1 MNTSRSRTADFLK
14 GVALIAMVQLVLV
27 EYFAQ
32 QPILNGLAGKISL
45 FLGGS
50 PVAPTFLAI
59 MGYYIARQTHGF
71 RRTISRGVKLIL
83 LGVLL
88 NIARNAILLFDVFTA
103 KTSADIWHL
112 IFGTDILILAGLS
125 LVAMAILIKILRGH
139 VLAYLA
145 LIIVFL
151 LLQYI
156 IPPVEKMAPDSV
168 ILPFFYGK
176 YPQAQFPFIP
186 WFAYVLAGY
195 TFYLFKKFFVSDQF
209 KHSRTIKI
217 ILLSLSGILLILSL
231 PFGFDVSIN
240 HRLFYHQIIK
250 VKGGKNVPFDIRYT
264 IHGPILNPVYG
275 DITDNPKVP
284 ISLWWAPMHL
294 KTTAMEALYQMNNA
308 TDMKSFEKGVSLI
321 DIVGL
326 YVAYGDTDGN
336 IAMWGAGK
344 IPIHPAG
351 TNPRMIMDGAS
362 GKDDITGFYPFAK
375 NPQSVN
381 PPDGILNTSN
391 NAPPAVDGII
401 YPGYYSPG

>member
-1 MNTSRSRTADFLK
+1 MNTGRSRTADFLK

-32 QPILNGLAGKISL
+32 QPILDGLMGKISL

-50 PVAPTFLAI
+50 PAAPTFLAI
-59 MGYYIARQTHGF
+59 MGYYIARQAHGF
-71 RRTISRGVKLIL
+71 RHTISRGFKLIL

-88 NIARNAILLFDVFTA
+88 NIARNAIILFDVFTA
-103 KTSADIWHL
+103 KASADIWHL

-125 LVAMAILIKILRGH
+125 LVAMAILIRILRGH

-156 IPPVEKMAPDSV
+156 IPPVEKMAPGSI

-195 TFYLFKKFFVSDQF
+195 SFFLFKKFFISDQF

-217 ILLSLSGILLILSL
+217 ILLSLSGVLLILSL

-240 HRLFYHQIIK
+240 HRLFYHHGILFFLFCVNYLFWWLLSANSIVYRVNNK
-250 VKGGKNVPFDIRYT
+250 LTAYLEFIGKNVTAFYVIFM
-264 IHGPILNPVYG
+264 ILAGN
-275 DITDNPKVP
+275 
-284 ISLWWAPMHL
+284 L
-294 KTTAMEALYQMNNA
+294 ALFFQKGHDYLMLFIDFVVLLAA
-308 TDMKSFEKGVSLI
+308 TSFFVWI
-321 DIVGL
+321 W
-326 YVAYGDTDGN
+326 T
-336 IAMWGAGK
+336 
-344 IPIHPAG
+344 
-351 TNPRMIMDGAS
+351 RMRRKAL
-362 GKDDITGFYPFAK
+362 P
-375 NPQSVN
+375 
-381 PPDGILNTSN
+381 
-391 NAPPAVDGII
+391 
-401 YPGYYSPG
+401 